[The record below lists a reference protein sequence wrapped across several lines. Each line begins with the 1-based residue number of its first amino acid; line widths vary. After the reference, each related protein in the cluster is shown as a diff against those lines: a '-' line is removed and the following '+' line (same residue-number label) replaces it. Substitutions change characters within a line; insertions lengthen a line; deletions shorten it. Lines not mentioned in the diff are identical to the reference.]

1 MIVLEKVSKSYPAV
15 RAVDGVDLS
24 IGGGLV
30 YGIIGKSGAGKSTL
44 LRLMSLMESPDAGRV
59 LYRGERVDTLKGG
72 ELLARRRRIGM
83 IFQSFNLFSSRS
95 AARNVAYPLEIAG
108 LPRKKISAR
117 VDELLDLVGIADK
130 RDARMSELSGG
141 QKQRV
146 AIARALAAQ
155 PEVLFCDEA
164 TSALDPQTTRSVLAL
179 LRSLRDKLGLTV
191 VMITHQMEVVREA
204 CDRLAVLEDG
214 RIVEEGPV
222 RDLFAAP
229 RSALTREL
237 IGELKPLEDAEL
249 EREYANGDAPEGKPR
264 RLRLRFS
271 GGVTDQP
278 VLSRLAKSLP
288 VELNILSGTVHR
300 LGEERLGELLVELSG
315 NAAAQEEAV
324 DRLVKL
330 GVGVEAIDA

>member
-1 MIVLEKVSKSYPAV
+1 MIVLEKVSRSYPSV

-24 IGGGLV
+24 IGEGLV
-30 YGIIGKSGAGKSTL
+30 YGIIGRSGAGKSTL
-44 LRLMSLMESPDAGRV
+44 LRLMSLMERPDAGRV
-59 LYRGERVDTLKGG
+59 LYRGERVDTLTGA
-72 ELLARRRRIGM
+72 ELLGRRRRIGM

-95 AARNVAYPLEIAG
+95 AALNVAYPLEIAG
-108 LPRKKISAR
+108 MPRKKIAAR

-146 AIARALAAQ
+146 AIARALAVQ

-164 TSALDPQTTRSVLAL
+164 TSALDPQTTRAVLAL
-179 LRSLRDKLGLTV
+179 LRSLRDRLGLTV

-214 RIVEEGPV
+214 RIVEEGAV
-222 RDLFAAP
+222 REVFTAP

-237 IGELKPLEDAEL
+237 IGELKPLEEAEL
-249 EREYANGDAPEGKPR
+249 EREYGEAPAGKPR

-271 GGVTDQP
+271 GKVTDQP

-315 NAAAQEEAV
+315 SEAAQGEAV
-324 DRLVKL
+324 ERLVKL
-330 GVGVEAIDA
+330 GVAAEDIDA